1 MHDNTREERAS
12 ASAGDIVALVGLK
25 DTITGETLCIEQ
37 KGIIYD
43 LMVFPETVISV
54 AIEPKTAADEKK
66 LMATLEQLKKEDP
79 TFDFK
84 NNPETGQLLI
94 FGMGEL
100 HLEIIA
106 DRLQRDFKIGV
117 RIGKPQVSYRETI
130 QKVCEG
136 QNEFKKD
143 IGGKIQSGHAKL
155 KCEPFNSQA
164 GILFESLLNK
174 RELPENYLEAIE
186 KAIKDTSLGGGLAG
200 YPFINIKVT
209 LLEANYVEE
218 EASEMAYSIA
228 ASMAFKEATRE
239 GNPLLMEPF
248 MSLEVITPS
257 EFTGEVIAD
266 INSKRGKFWPWK
278 ISKIRKL
285 LRRKCLYPPCLD
297 IVLT

>member
-1 MHDNTREERAS
+1 
-12 ASAGDIVALVGLK
+12 
-25 DTITGETLCIEQ
+25 
-37 KGIIYD
+37 
-43 LMVFPETVISV
+43 
-54 AIEPKTAADEKK
+54 
-66 LMATLEQLKKEDP
+66 
-79 TFDFK
+79 
-84 NNPETGQLLI
+84 
-94 FGMGEL
+94 MGEL

-117 RIGKPQVSYRETI
+117 RVGKPQVSYRETI
-130 QKVCEG
+130 QKVCGG
-136 QNEFKKD
+136 QNEFKKE
-143 IGGKIQSGHAKL
+143 IGGKIQSGQVKL
-155 KCEPFNSQA
+155 KCEPFNSQS
-164 GILFESLLNK
+164 GILFESNVNK

-266 INSKRGKFWPWK
+266 INSKRGKILALENK
-278 ISKIRKL
+278 QNKEVIKAAGHY
-285 LRRKCLYPPCLD
+285 RRQEYL
-297 IVLT
+297 